1 MTIAQTSTFPVSAEV
16 YRATDPADAVRA
28 LAEHPGA
35 ALIAGGT
42 DVMLDRRLGRLSAD
56 LLIDISRLDTGG
68 ITFDGDHLVIGAT
81 STIRSIEINERLL
94 SAAPALVEAARVL
107 GSIQIRNM
115 ATLGGNLCHATP
127 SAEMPPPLLV
137 LDASVRVVSPDGER
151 SFPLTDLATG
161 PGSTSMNT
169 EELMLDVTANV
180 AEGTGSCYIR
190 QTIRWAMDLAGVGVA
205 ASVQSSNPETGE
217 VAAAR
222 VALGAV
228 SPTPI
233 LIDGLDDII
242 VGRPLDPDVLEAAA
256 EAARNACSPISDARG
271 TADYRRH
278 VVGVL
283 TQRALRIADAR
294 ARGLWPEGRL
304 APPNGFD
311 LELLPSMGNGASR

>member
-1 MTIAQTSTFPVSAEV
+1 MTIAQTSSFPVSADV
-16 YRATDPADAVRA
+16 YRPTDPADAVRA

-42 DVMLDRRLGRLSAD
+42 DVMLDRRLGRLNTD

-68 ITFDGDHLVIGAT
+68 VTVDGDRIVIGAT
-81 STIRSIEINERLL
+81 TTIRQVETDERLM
-94 SAAPALVEAARVL
+94 AGAPALVEAARVL

-137 LDASVRVVSPDGER
+137 LDASVRVLGPDGER
-151 SFPLTDLATG
+151 SFPLSDLATG
-161 PGSTSMNT
+161 PGSTSMT
-169 EELMLDVTANV
+169 AGELMLDVTAN
-180 AEGTGSCYIR
+180 APEGTGSCYIR

-205 ASVQSSNPETGE
+205 AAVRSANPETGE
-217 VAAAR
+217 VAAVR

-228 SPTPI
+228 SPTPV
-233 LIDGLDDII
+233 LVDGLDDIV
-242 VGRPLDPDVLEAAA
+242 VGRPLDPDVLDAAA

-283 TQRALRIADAR
+283 TRRALRIADAR
-294 ARGLWPEGRL
+294 ARGRWPEGRL

-311 LELLPSMGNGASR
+311 LDLLPGLGNGATR